1 VLEAV
6 KRERRVAWMILS
18 NASVHSLEDGILT
31 VRFNREGDLKGF
43 TTSKI
48 DAVLKN
54 VLSSGFGLNVMV
66 NGIAGAVDDGPP
78 ARGAGPVAAPP
89 VRRVSTPQFDGPP
102 PPQESFDP
110 GDEPDD
116 EEPPASPAGPPE
128 LTGMDLIQRELGGQI
143 ISETDS

>member
-1 VLEAV
+1 VRAQWPQVLEAV

-31 VRFNREGDLKGF
+31 VRFSREGDLKGF

-54 VLSSGFGLNVMV
+54 VLSSGFGLNVMI
-66 NGIAGAVDDGPP
+66 NGIAGGDPSP
-78 ARGAGPVAAPP
+78 AAAPP
-89 VRRVSTPQFDGPP
+89 AARRDTTPVVDGPP

-116 EEPPASPAGPPE
+116 EEPPARPSGPPE
-128 LTGMDLIQRELGGQI
+128 VTGMDLIQRELGGQV
-143 ISETDS
+143 ISETDT